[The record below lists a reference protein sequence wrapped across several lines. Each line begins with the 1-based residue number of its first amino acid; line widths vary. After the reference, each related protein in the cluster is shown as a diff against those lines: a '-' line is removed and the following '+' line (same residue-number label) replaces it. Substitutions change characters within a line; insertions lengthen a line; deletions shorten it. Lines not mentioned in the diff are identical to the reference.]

1 MPVTSETGRSRP
13 RGFSLLELMVVL
25 VILGLLAAALPLA
38 LGRTMAATRVRA
50 TAAALGSRLRDLSSM
65 SVSTGQVL
73 TADFAADRLLT
84 SAKVVKAR
92 WDARVEVRAQD
103 VGGKRIARVTFYPDG
118 SVTAAH
124 IKVREDGYAVWIV
137 IQPWSGRIR
146 ISNAGA

>member
-50 TAAALGSRLRDLSSM
+50 TAAALG
-65 SVSTGQVL
+65 
-73 TADFAADRLLT
+73 
-84 SAKVVKAR
+84 
-92 WDARVEVRAQD
+92 
-103 VGGKRIARVTFYPDG
+103 GKRIARVTFYPDG